1 MDSLLRLDTN
11 GPSQDLKGEIHK
23 VRQKKATHSK
33 FKGKMENLEEDDL
46 IEKTKNKLIKSN
58 VDKNDRSL
66 REGSSEELPETL
78 PVSNANGMLQT
89 PLQESQNITSKN
101 GGGLHRNESIAHN
114 DADLEGSA
122 IDENRRQNKTSK

>member
-11 GPSQDLKGEIHK
+11 GPSQDLKGENDK

-101 GGGLHRNESIAHN
+101 GGGLHRNEFIPHN